1 MLDQYTENNF
11 LVYWCGFRGFSL
23 STNTKCV
30 RCAETYW
37 LEYVKKIYKYRGI
50 CTYLRRAG
58 ASVSNGDMLHG
69 TTADTCYTAASS
81 GTSYKERM
89 VSWIRM
95 ISKSLIILVEKCIRR
110 LFNVSCYTK
119 FRLHNFQ
126 ITVRSLCSSHY
137 KTCCPFQ
144 FKLQKQLMPA
154 THTCKRT
161 GNYKQKANDSKTGFQ
176 SGGIQAVW
184 FTCTGKKKKIHR
196 KSSPKR
202 HDISC
207 VSTSNNVWFSLVQ
220 TVPLQWSE
228 LNNLDV

>member
-1 MLDQYTENNF
+1 MWFQRFQFECKYKMCPM
-11 LVYWCGFRGFSL
+11 CGNILIRI
-23 STNTKCV
+23 C
-30 RCAETYW
+30 
-37 LEYVKKIYKYRGI
+37 KKIYKYRGI
-50 CTYLRRAG
+50 CTYLRRAR

-176 SGGIQAVW
+176 SGDIQAVW
-184 FTCTGKKKKIHR
+184 FTCTGKKKKIQR

-207 VSTSNNVWFSLVQ
+207 VSTSNNVWISLVQ
-220 TVPLQWSE
+220 TVLLQWSE